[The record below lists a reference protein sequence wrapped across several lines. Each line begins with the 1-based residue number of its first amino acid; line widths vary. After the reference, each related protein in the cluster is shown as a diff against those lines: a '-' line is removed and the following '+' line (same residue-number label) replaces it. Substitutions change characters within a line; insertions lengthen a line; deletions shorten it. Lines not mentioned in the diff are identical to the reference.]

1 MTTRTDPHA
10 ESRSPLTKEQV
21 LQAALRLADEEGITS
36 LSMRKLAERLGV
48 KAMSLYHHVANKDEV
63 LDGIVDAVFSEI
75 ALPTYKDDWRT
86 AMRQRAISAREAL
99 LRHRWAVGLLDSR
112 LNPGPATLRHHDAV
126 IGRLREAGFSVAAA
140 AHAFSVMDS
149 YIYGFVL
156 QELNLPFGTSE
167 ELEEVAETILEQM
180 PADAYPHL
188 TELMVEHA
196 LKPGYAYASEFEFG
210 LDLILGGLEKIRD
223 K

>member
-1 MTTRTDPHA
+1 MVTRTDPDA
-10 ESRSPLTKEQV
+10 ESRAPLTKKRV
-21 LQAALRLADEEGITS
+21 LLAALRLADEEGVTS

-48 KAMSLYHHVANKDEV
+48 KAMSLYHHVASKDEV
-63 LDGIVDAVFSEI
+63 LDGIVDAVFGEI
-75 ALPTYKDDWRT
+75 ALPGNEGDWKA
-86 AMRQRAISAREAL
+86 AMRRRAISAREAL

-112 LNPGPATLRHHDAV
+112 VNPGPATLKHHDAV
-126 IGRLREAGFSVAAA
+126 IGRLRQAGFSVAAA
-140 AHAFSVMDS
+140 VHVFSALDS

-156 QELNLPFGTSE
+156 QELSLPFGTSE

-210 LDLILGGLEKIRD
+210 LELILDGLERIRD